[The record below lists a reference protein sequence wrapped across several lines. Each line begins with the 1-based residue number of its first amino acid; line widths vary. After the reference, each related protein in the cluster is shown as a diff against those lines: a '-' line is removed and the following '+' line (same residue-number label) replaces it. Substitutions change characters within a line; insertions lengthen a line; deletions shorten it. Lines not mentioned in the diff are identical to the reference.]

1 MVEKRFHDHINRKLD
16 QTLLSRGLAIGN
28 RARSFLT
35 VYQQQME
42 YESRLKTQRT
52 KRELHKYEQKLK
64 QIKEAIDKPAAQQ
77 SEEEIYARMLYKIE
91 EAEIYPENKKPKT
104 EEELRQPSRHE
115 LVEDFETNVRSVF
128 EQFYETAATKDRLEG
143 LRDQEI
149 LDQIMDAPSKI
160 KNRLRELLKKLH
172 KHGVQLTEIGDI
184 DYSKVKNPRIKK
196 LFMDNPSVRVALLTE
211 AIDFETPHKE
221 HMKD

>member
-1 MVEKRFHDHINRKLD
+1 M
-16 QTLLSRGLAIGN
+16 
-28 RARSFLT
+28 
-35 VYQQQME
+35 
-42 YESRLKTQRT
+42 
-52 KRELHKYEQKLK
+52 
-64 QIKEAIDKPAAQQ
+64 
-77 SEEEIYARMLYKIE
+77 
-91 EAEIYPENKKPKT
+91 
-104 EEELRQPSRHE
+104 
-115 LVEDFETNVRSVF
+115 RSVF

-149 LDQIMDAPSKI
+149 HDQIMDAPSKI